1 MQVKPLTPVSHSA
14 AISYSGIPHKP
25 NPPTAMVW
33 LSLTISANADLAF
46 SYTLLFIIYPPDKTK
61 IEQINRLIINYP
73 KIINILQSK
82 LPNSQGGSLFT
93 ILTDSS
99 VNVRNIIKSF

>member
-1 MQVKPLTPVSHSA
+1 MQVKPLTPVSRSA

-46 SYTLLFIIYPPDKTK
+46 SYTLLFIIYPLDKTK
-61 IEQINRLIINYP
+61 IEQINRLMIQRFNDP
-73 KIINILQSK
+73 KI
-82 LPNSQGGSLFT
+82 
-93 ILTDSS
+93 
-99 VNVRNIIKSF
+99 